1 MVSLQEISVS
11 DGKLKLLRLGG
22 EDTGEKVGVRGMEG
36 DFTLQSGLD
45 GISSHAVWTRRGPE
59 NLKHCWDSGFTHDT
73 CVWRAFSTLSQ
84 EQDP

>member
-22 EDTGEKVGVRGMEG
+22 EDTGGKVGVRGMEG

-45 GISSHAVWTRRGPE
+45 GISSHAV
-59 NLKHCWDSGFTHDT
+59 
-73 CVWRAFSTLSQ
+73 
-84 EQDP
+84 